1 MHDNPRWVGSK
12 PGRHRGKISSSGKAL
27 GQSKSAKLRD
37 IKEAASSWESEGS
50 DPVGL
55 QAPPNEGVSYSEMR
69 SHWKILKRDETRCDH
84 RVVPVKG

>member
-1 MHDNPRWVGSK
+1 MERPWDR
-12 PGRHRGKISSSGKAL
+12 ACQL
-27 GQSKSAKLRD
+27 DLRD
-37 IKEAASSWESEGS
+37 VKEAASSWESEGP

-84 RVVPVKG
+84 RVVPVKGQEVVGIL